1 MRLFVGVGV
10 GDEMRTAAS
19 SVRRAIDMQ
28 LGRLHGEPPR
38 VVWVLPAALHITLR
52 FLGEQPDAL
61 VPSLVEALQE
71 PFSVAPFSIRW
82 HGLSAFPSVRRPRA
96 IWVGVG
102 DGAGPLGRIESELA
116 RRFGMLLPG
125 ERPEQAKP
133 FHPHLTL
140 GRVKTDHPRAD
151 WPAILEAAAFG
162 EIRSAVTCVSLY
174 RSQGLPGG
182 AGYEEI
188 GRGWLEGRQ

>member
-19 SVRRAIDMQ
+19 SVRRAVDMQ

-61 VPSLVEALQE
+61 VPSFVEALQE
-71 PFSVAPFSIRW
+71 PFRVAPFSIRW

-102 DGAGPLGRIESELA
+102 DGAGPLGQIESELA

-162 EIRSAVTCVSLY
+162 EIRSAVTGVSLY